1 MNLNM
6 KNDQTCRLASELAL
20 LTGET
25 QTGAVTVALREWR
38 EREPLLFKDD
48 DFARANIRSA
58 LPANGNADA

>member
-25 QTGAVTVALREWR
+25 LTGAVIVALREWR
-38 EREPLLFKDD
+38 EREPLLFKGA

>member
-6 KNDQTCRLASELAL
+6 KNDQTCRLASELAQ

-25 QTGAVTVALREWR
+25 LTGAVIVALREWR
-38 EREPLLFKDD
+38 KREPLLFEDD